1 MKISN
6 KENQQDEPHTI
17 TISYIGDGQG
27 KTETYY
33 YGEAKAP
40 IESIKDFSQM
50 RFTKGA
56 SIDEILADFTWKAK
70 IKKLINKLT
79 KSSE

>member
-1 MKISN
+1 MSK
-6 KENQQDEPHTI
+6 QDEYHTVV
-17 TISYIGDGQG
+17 ISYLGDGKG

-40 IESIKDFSQM
+40 IEPIKDFSQM

-56 SIDEILADFTWKAK
+56 SINEILADFTWKAR
-70 IKKLINKLT
+70 IKNLFYKFT
-79 KSSE
+79 K

>member
-1 MKISN
+1 MSK
-6 KENQQDEPHTI
+6 QDEYHTVV
-17 TISYIGDGQG
+17 ISYLGDDKG

-40 IESIKDFSQM
+40 IETIEDFSQM

-70 IKKLINKLT
+70 IKKLINKLI
-79 KSSE
+79 